1 MHKKAVL
8 PAGCVITLI
17 SNMCQESDSSRQAR
31 GEPGLCS
38 RGTEA
43 EEATDPHSSI
53 SASIRG
59 DDGKTQTQRRKE
71 SSEFLPN
78 ALKMSTFP
86 GRSGDAICVF
96 NCRCVGCEIWACG
109 DLIQLSPPLL
119 APVSRPSP
127 TLLDSITA
135 CVSTATG
142 GRRRRQQFLFSL
154 LLIAPWP
161 PTKKHFQTQTYI
173 R

>member
-31 GEPGLCS
+31 GELGLCS

-53 SASIRG
+53 SALIREMMG
-59 DDGKTQTQRRKE
+59 KHADAEEDGIVLKT
-71 SSEFLPN
+71 
-78 ALKMSTFP
+78 STFA
-86 GRSGDAICVF
+86 GGVETLSCVF
-96 NCRCVGCEIWACG
+96 NCCCVGCEIRACG

-119 APVSRPSP
+119 ASVSRPSP

-135 CVSTATG
+135 CVSTATSG
-142 GRRRRQQFLFSL
+142 EDADNSFCSVSS
-154 LLIAPWP
+154 
-161 PTKKHFQTQTYI
+161 
-173 R
+173 